1 MAALE
6 IDLSVDDYTKA
17 VGQRTNGK
25 IVYQIGIT
33 PQTSM
38 YFEKSENALY
48 YIEEGTQKFVKR
60 VMTETVQDG
69 ELLSLSLDEASI
81 SDPILIA
88 CAQLASDNTT
98 RFRKFKKFGSMWV
111 FADDQATNEQP
122 QELRVATN
130 GQLLI
135 QSKKDTDV
143 EFARYFW
150 VSNDTNEDSTI
161 IAFSVVSSFD
171 PF

>member
-1 MAALE
+1 MRPIYWLPGSLTTAWLSFSLNENWLILRILEDNFMAALE

-88 CAQLASDNTT
+88 CAELANDNTT
-98 RFRKFKKFGSMWV
+98 RFR
-111 FADDQATNEQP
+111 
-122 QELRVATN
+122 
-130 GQLLI
+130 
-135 QSKKDTDV
+135 
-143 EFARYFW
+143 
-150 VSNDTNEDSTI
+150 
-161 IAFSVVSSFD
+161 
-171 PF
+171 